1 MFDPQILLIG
11 GPRGGTKK
19 KALVPSFQDWLNIA
33 AVWRWGRERRI
44 FNQYNKDKIK
54 YHKNTIEI

>member
-11 GPRGGTKK
+11 GPRAGTKK

-33 AVWRWGRERRI
+33 VEHSEE
-44 FNQYNKDKIK
+44 KM
-54 YHKNTIEI
+54 TT